1 MARIPAP
8 PNPALLAQIPLETVA
23 VDPSALVRI
32 SRHATGEPYFGYSG
46 GGRFDDPL
54 PHGDHPFGTCYL
66 GADLTVALAETLL
79 HDAWPRRGRFKVS
92 LDDIQSRF
100 LVRTVGGQPLKL
112 ARLTGTALKAL
123 VGSSELSSCCQGTKP
138 YAMPQRWSRALHDH
152 PERVDGL
159 LYMSRHIN
167 DAHAVVVFDR
177 AAHKLGNAHSIPL
190 MEAPGLALALKVL
203 HMDVGV

>member
-46 GGRFDDPL
+46 GGRFD
-54 PHGDHPFGTCYL
+54 G
-66 GADLTVALAETLL
+66 
-79 HDAWPRRGRFKVS
+79 
-92 LDDIQSRF
+92 
-100 LVRTVGGQPLKL
+100 
-112 ARLTGTALKAL
+112 
-123 VGSSELSSCCQGTKP
+123 
-138 YAMPQRWSRALHDH
+138 WSRALHDH

-190 MEAPGLALALKVL
+190 MEAPGLALALQVL
-203 HMDVGV
+203 RMDVGV